1 MSAAAVLNAERIK
14 LSTTRSPLW
23 SAVAVAVLSLG
34 LAAMQ
39 ASTVYG
45 PGPLEPQKAAMGVAV
60 FGVPVLMILSALT
73 VTNEYRSG
81 LIRTTFMAVPNR
93 TLVLVAKAIVAA
105 AFSSFYAAVMVVA
118 SIVVARSDLDWRLV
132 GAIALYAALAA
143 VLGVAVGAL
152 LRASAGAV
160 ALLLLWPLVA
170 EPLLGNMP
178 NISTEVG
185 PYLPFGECVHL
196 HRRAV
201 ALPGLRHAVGTVGV
215 DRVLR
220 GRGGGRVRRGA
231 GHRQPARRMSPKTMR
246 ARIAASED
254 RSERSRADRQL
265 TWGRWGANR
274 VR

>member
-1 MSAAAVLNAERIK
+1 MSAVAVLNAERIK
-14 LSTTRSPLW
+14 LTTTRSPLW

-45 PGPLEPQKAAMGVAV
+45 PGPLEPEKAAMGVAV

-93 TLVLVAKAIVAA
+93 TLVLMAKAIVAA
-105 AFSSFYAAVMVVA
+105 AFSSFYAALMVLA
-118 SIVVARSDLDWRLV
+118 SIVVAHSVFDWLLV

-143 VLGVAVGAL
+143 VLGVGVGAL

-170 EPLLGNMP
+170 EPLLGNLP
-178 NISTEVG
+178 NISTQVG
-185 PYLPFGECVHL
+185 PYLPFANAFRFIGVQWLYPYYAMPWGEFGSIVYFAGVVAVVFVAAL
-196 HRRAV
+196 VMVNRRDA
-201 ALPGLRHAVGTVGV
+201 
-215 DRVLR
+215 
-220 GRGGGRVRRGA
+220 
-231 GHRQPARRMSPKTMR
+231 
-246 ARIAASED
+246 
-254 RSERSRADRQL
+254 
-265 TWGRWGANR
+265 
-274 VR
+274 

>member
-118 SIVVARSDLDWRLV
+118 SIVVARSDPDWRLV

-170 EPLLGNMP
+170 EPLMGNMP

-185 PYLPFGECVHL
+185 PYLPFGNAFIFTGVQWL
-196 HRRAV
+196 YPDYAMPWGPLGSIMYFAGVAAAAFVAALVSVNRRDA
-201 ALPGLRHAVGTVGV
+201 
-215 DRVLR
+215 
-220 GRGGGRVRRGA
+220 
-231 GHRQPARRMSPKTMR
+231 
-246 ARIAASED
+246 
-254 RSERSRADRQL
+254 
-265 TWGRWGANR
+265 
-274 VR
+274 

>member
-1 MSAAAVLNAERIK
+1 MSAVAALNAERIK
-14 LSTTRSPLW
+14 LTTTRSPLW

-93 TLVLVAKAIVAA
+93 TLVLAAKAIVAA
-105 AFSSFYAAVMVVA
+105 AFSSFYAAVMAAA
-118 SIVVARSDLDWRLV
+118 SIAVAGSHLDWRLV
-132 GAIALYAALAA
+132 GAIALYGALAA
-143 VLGVAVGAL
+143 VLGVGVGAL
-152 LRASAGAV
+152 VRASAGAV

-178 NISTEVG
+178 NISTDVG
-185 PYLPFGECVHL
+185 PYLPFGNAFRFIDVAWL
-196 HRRAV
+196 YPYYAMPWGPIGSIVYFAGVVAV
-201 ALPGLRHAVGTVGV
+201 VFVAALVTVNKR
-215 DRVLR
+215 D
-220 GRGGGRVRRGA
+220 A
-231 GHRQPARRMSPKTMR
+231 
-246 ARIAASED
+246 
-254 RSERSRADRQL
+254 
-265 TWGRWGANR
+265 
-274 VR
+274 